1 MTLKSSLTCNDA
13 KDQLNAYLDGE
24 LTGTRYQAIELHLQL
39 CSTCKTLFM
48 QRRQL
53 LDAMKSMPSVQ
64 ASPVLLRR
72 IVETRAT
79 KQPQQRHQRH
89 QRHQK
94 VIWFSAGAASVLV
107 ASILLLVVTFVL
119 KPLDSSTQSMSA
131 VIATLHEAHNINFVV
146 NSDQALEN
154 VKFSV
159 LVPSNI
165 QLKGYSDLHELAW
178 NGKLIKGDNLLSL
191 PVIAR
196 NAAPSILVM
205 RIQHRN
211 AEKEYRININVGR
224 T

>member
-1 MTLKSSLTCNDA
+1 MTLKSSLTCNDV
-13 KDQLNAYLDGE
+13 KDQLDAYLDGE
-24 LTGTRYQAIELHLQL
+24 LTGARYQAIELHLQL
-39 CSTCKTLFM
+39 CSTCKTLFT

-53 LDAMKSMPSVQ
+53 LDAMKSMPRIQ
-64 ASPVLLRR
+64 ASPALLRR

-79 KQPQQRHQRH
+79 KQHQQHQQH
-89 QRHQK
+89 QQK
-94 VIWFSAGAASVLV
+94 VIWFSTGAASALV
-107 ASILLLVVTFVL
+107 VSILLLIVTFVF

-131 VIATLHEAHNINFVV
+131 VIATLNEAHDINFVV

-154 VKFSV
+154 VTFSV

-165 QLKGYSDLHELAW
+165 QLKGYSGLHELAW

-191 PVIAR
+191 PVIAH
-196 NAAPSILVM
+196 NAAPGILVM

-211 AEKEYRININVGR
+211 AEKEYRINISVGH